1 MRYRSLLERTI
12 VCRAALHALAPMHL
26 EGRVI
31 GLSGLMV
38 DIDGLGGHV
47 SVGDRLILS
56 ARDGH
61 DIPAEIV
68 GFAMATR
75 SRCRLPRLTG
85 SGRQRGAVPGRAEW
99 TLRRWRWLHIRWR
112 GDLGRGGMAGRGR
125 QLRILAAAV
134 VRVGGT
140 SLMLPSPSRPS
151 ENEAKPGDWMEEQ
164 TCEQS
169 ADLRNAEY
177 AGCDQAQA
185 ARATGLLS
193 FALLAAT
200 CRS

>member
-1 MRYRSLLERTI
+1 VSSSAVYARTQD
-12 VCRAALHALAPMHL
+12 VAQC
-26 EGRVI
+26 
-31 GLSGLMV
+31 
-38 DIDGLGGHV
+38 
-47 SVGDRLILS
+47 VGDWFGSRPVGDDRRKCIL
-56 ARDGH
+56 
-61 DIPAEIV
+61 V
-68 GFAMATR
+68 
-75 SRCRLPRLTG
+75 L
-85 SGRQRGAVPGRAEW
+85 
-99 TLRRWRWLHIRWR
+99 
-112 GDLGRGGMAGRGR
+112 

>member
-1 MRYRSLLERTI
+1 M
-12 VCRAALHALAPMHL
+12 
-26 EGRVI
+26 I

-68 GFAMATR
+68 GFRNGHAQSMPLAA
-75 SRCRLPRLTG
+75 LDGLGPG
-85 SGRQRGAVPGRAEW
+85 SVALCRGAPNGHSGAGAGFTFGGGA
-99 TLRRWRWLHIRWR
+99 TLAVADGWLV
-112 GDLGRGGMAGRGR
+112 L

>member
-1 MRYRSLLERTI
+1 MIRI
-12 VCRAALHALAPMHL
+12 DK
-26 EGRVI
+26 
-31 GLSGLMV
+31 LS
-38 DIDGLGGHV
+38 D
-47 SVGDRLILS
+47 
-56 ARDGH
+56 
-61 DIPAEIV
+61 AE
-68 GFAMATR
+68 FAE
-75 SRCRLPRLTG
+75 LVL
-85 SGRQRGAVPGRAEW
+85 
-99 TLRRWRWLHIRWR
+99 
-112 GDLGRGGMAGRGR
+112 

-164 TCEQS
+164 TWEQS

-193 FALLAAT
+193 FALLAAA

>member
-1 MRYRSLLERTI
+1 VPDHPAQPSKPAYCETGRPYLRRT
-12 VCRAALHALAPMHL
+12 
-26 EGRVI
+26 
-31 GLSGLMV
+31 SGL
-38 DIDGLGGHV
+38 
-47 SVGDRLILS
+47 
-56 ARDGH
+56 
-61 DIPAEIV
+61 
-68 GFAMATR
+68 
-75 SRCRLPRLTG
+75 G
-85 SGRQRGAVPGRAEW
+85 SLV
-99 TLRRWRWLHIRWR
+99 L
-112 GDLGRGGMAGRGR
+112 

>member
-1 MRYRSLLERTI
+1 MIPTTRPHPLL
-12 VCRAALHALAPMHL
+12 VSSAPAR
-26 EGRVI
+26 ENQAT
-31 GLSGLMV
+31 
-38 DIDGLGGHV
+38 
-47 SVGDRLILS
+47 DR
-56 ARDGH
+56 
-61 DIPAEIV
+61 
-68 GFAMATR
+68 FATVV
-75 SRCRLPRLTG
+75 LL
-85 SGRQRGAVPGRAEW
+85 
-99 TLRRWRWLHIRWR
+99 
-112 GDLGRGGMAGRGR
+112 

-169 ADLRNAEY
+169 EDIRNAEY

-193 FALLAAT
+193 FAL
-200 CRS
+200 